1 MRRAAAVNAYT
12 VPMFSFPILLGND
25 TGRWRG
31 SNDLLEITV
40 GNWLRALPAEIA
52 TGGTPAG
59 GSGKYRLQTSR
70 CENVS
75 GDSPPGTAR
84 IL

>member
-1 MRRAAAVNAYT
+1 
-12 VPMFSFPILLGND
+12 MFSFPILLGND